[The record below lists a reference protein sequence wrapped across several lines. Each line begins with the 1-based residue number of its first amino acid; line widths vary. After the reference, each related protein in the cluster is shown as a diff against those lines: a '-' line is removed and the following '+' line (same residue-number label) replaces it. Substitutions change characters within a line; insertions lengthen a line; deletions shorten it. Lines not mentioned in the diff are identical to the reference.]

1 LAEYTNPN
9 QKGGGG
15 FDANSLMLTAVVFIV
30 FFLGLQHFFP
40 KQTQESQQ
48 LAQNAQQTAPPT
60 AAEAAPVAAAVSAPA
75 ASAHAKVATAE
86 SETVVENELYRITF
100 SNHGAQVTSW
110 ILKKYKD
117 TQGQPLDLVHPD
129 TAAKFGYPFSL
140 YTYDAGLTGKLTQP
154 LYVVSATGA
163 LTVPGTLSFDYA
175 DGNGIVVHKAFSFD
189 QSYVVHAD
197 TLVTQNGAPVRSLL
211 NWPVGPNAL
220 RAGRGGI
227 GFSSGSG
234 SATEQLDTMQS
245 AKETHVAAAKVSGG
259 NTLSGPFDWAG
270 ISDLYFGTVFL
281 PDNPQTSTLVSIV
294 NPVSVSLSEAKDAK
308 PVTMPVVGAAMG
320 DLSGHTQMRVY
331 VGPKVLEILKQV
343 HATGSNGA
351 NGPSLEKLIDF
362 GFFGPIAKFLFL
374 ALFFV
379 YQHITGNWGWA
390 IVVLTVIINVALL
403 PVRVSTMKSALK
415 MQRIQP
421 QMEQIKAKYAKF
433 KVTDPKR
440 GEMNQE
446 IMKLQKDNGVN
457 MFGGCIPNL
466 LQFPLLI
473 AFITMLPK
481 VTELRLQHWGWLPDL
496 TAPDP
501 YHILPIVMIITSFL
515 VQYYMPSP
523 GVDPQQQ
530 KMMAFMMP
538 AISGIFV
545 WNYASGPGLY
555 WATGNVIMIT
565 QQMIMNRTGVGR
577 EMKELAAKRARR
589 KAGTIQGKR

>member
-48 LAQNAQQTAPPT
+48 LAQNAQQTAPP

-75 ASAHAKVATAE
+75 ASAHAKAATAE
-86 SETVVENELYRITF
+86 TETVVENELYRITF

-154 LYVVSATGA
+154 LYVASATGP

-175 DGNGIVVHKAFSFD
+175 DGNGLVVHKAFSFD

-197 TLVTQNGAPVRSLL
+197 TLVTQNGAPVRTLL
-211 NWPVGPNAL
+211 SWPVGPNAL
-220 RAGRGGI
+220 RAGRSGI
-227 GFSSGSG
+227 GFSSAG
-234 SATEQLDTMQS
+234 SATEQLDTMQN

-259 NTLSGPFDWAG
+259 NTLNGSFDWAG
-270 ISDLYFGTVFL
+270 ISDLYFGAVFL
-281 PDNPQTSTLVSIV
+281 PDDPQTSTLVSI
-294 NPVSVSLSEAKDAK
+294 NNSVSVALGDTKEAKT
-308 PVTMPVVGAAMG
+308 VMMPVVGAAMG
-320 DLSGHTQMRVY
+320 DLSGHTQTRVY

-343 HATGSNGA
+343 HATGINGA

-390 IVVLTVIINVALL
+390 IVVLTVIINLALL

-555 WATGNVIMIT
+555 WATGNVIMIA
-565 QQMIMNRTGVGR
+565 QQMIMNQTGVGR